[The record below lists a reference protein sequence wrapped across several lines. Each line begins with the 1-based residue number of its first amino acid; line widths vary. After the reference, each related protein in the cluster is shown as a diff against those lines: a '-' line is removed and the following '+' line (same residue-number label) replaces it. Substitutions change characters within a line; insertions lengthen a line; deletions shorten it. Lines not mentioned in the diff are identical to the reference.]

1 MKLNRKTSPRLFQE
15 ECLAVW
21 VYERRKTGALTM
33 SPSELHVL
41 LAKLT
46 YRSENWWAMKLRNVA
61 SSRGDSPPSGN
72 DRNMAELR
80 KAEQLRLSAPME
92 LVSESMGAFREKP
105 TEQDFGAL
113 FGEGVPYVENVE
125 RIGAPT
131 PANGGHGQ
139 PKPMSTYLDEYKA
152 YVEGGTY
159 DELYKWQIARTVQEN
174 WDLEAEDLAAM
185 IDRSFSHKHQ
195 NLWSGQNFLPK
206 RMLMQWASRDPEDC
220 RSALRRLLHG
230 EAPLPDRMRGFG
242 EHALRSLQ
250 AARPD
255 KVLSTYQDTRA
266 MSLWLGMVL
275 PEKYYLYKSST
286 VAGFIERTGHAP
298 LPKPGD
304 KYTNIDGYYRLCEEV
319 RELLLKRPDIIEAHR
334 AIRDPDCHPDPEH
347 HLLVQDI
354 IYFVGEYN
362 NKGQSNEDMD
372 KKEAA
377 FLQTLRKFDPEEQ
390 RHFLDDL
397 VALLGALGVGSGDER
412 VVFHAV
418 PDVPRLGFT
427 IGQTYCMQLG
437 TDEGPQYGFAVQ
449 KKGNLPGVTYRDE
462 FKGMNARVFAYST
475 EHQRVREHWE
485 EMLALCQKELARTDH
500 SGQRN
505 KNNPFLEKA
514 VFDAAYRA
522 SILGR
527 TTTTEHGSASMSLRP
542 SLNTIFYG
550 PPGTGKTYGVF
561 RNAVMRAYGLD
572 AEAMAAQYPNDPA
585 VMAAF
590 DKLLIKD
597 WKSEGERIAFV
608 TFHQAFSYED
618 FVEGVKPKA
627 EPNGTV
633 SYSVEPGIFK
643 RIVSRA
649 MDNWLMSRQSIRSAT
664 FEDAL
669 EQLKDAW
676 ERDKDM
682 KFAMRTKG
690 YEFSIL
696 GFTETSIQFKKASGG
711 TGHTLSLATLR
722 DLYYEQRELK
732 DAGLDIYYPGVIDK
746 LRSFSGGNRTTGSLQ
761 NYVLVIDEINRAN
774 VSAVLGEL
782 ITLLEPDKRRGADNH
797 LEVMLP
803 YSKEPFSIPPNLHI
817 IGTMNT
823 ADRSVEALDTALRR
837 RFSFEEFPSQH
848 ELLRNTMVRTVDL
861 ADLLRIMNARIEMLL
876 DRDHQIGHSY
886 FMNWAKGVDQEEKLR
901 AVFKNNV
908 IPLLQEYF
916 YGDPVKVALVLGP
929 HFVKEDSGDRVG
941 FARKVKGGEDIEAKL
956 RYTFQDPLA
965 RAEDQSY
972 VIPFE
977 AFELMSRGE

>member
-46 YRSENWWAMKLRNVA
+46 YRTENWWAMKLRNVA
-61 SSRGDSPPSGN
+61 SSRGDSPPSSN

-362 NKGQSNEDMD
+362 NKGQNNEDMD
-372 KKEAA
+372 KKEAD
-377 FLQTLRKFDPEEQ
+377 FLRTLAEYALADQRKFLTDVQDVLEALAVGFADQ
-390 RHFLDDL
+390 RITYSCQAGIRL
-397 VALLGALGVGSGDER
+397 AL
-412 VVFHAV
+412 
-418 PDVPRLGFT
+418 T
-427 IGQTYCMQLG
+427 IGQRYCLSLSP
-437 TDEGPQYGFAVQ
+437 DERGKFGFIVPV
-449 KKGNLPGVTYRDE
+449 KGNETDVE
-462 FKGMNARVFAYST
+462 YSQFDGAG
-475 EHQRVREHWE
+475 EPWYGHVHDHVRVRENWSKVLE
-485 EMLALCQKELARTDH
+485 ACRAELGRTVKASGFRKH
-500 SGQRN
+500 S
-505 KNNPFLEKA
+505 NPYFEKA

-522 SILGR
+522 SILGG
-527 TTTTEHGSASMSLRP
+527 TTSTEHGYASMSLRP

-561 RNAVMRAYGLD
+561 RNAVMRANGLD
-572 AEAMAAQYPNDPA
+572 AEAMAAQYPSHAA

-649 MDNWLMSRQSIRSAT
+649 MDNWLMSRQSTRSAT

-977 AFELMSRGE
+977 AFELISRGE